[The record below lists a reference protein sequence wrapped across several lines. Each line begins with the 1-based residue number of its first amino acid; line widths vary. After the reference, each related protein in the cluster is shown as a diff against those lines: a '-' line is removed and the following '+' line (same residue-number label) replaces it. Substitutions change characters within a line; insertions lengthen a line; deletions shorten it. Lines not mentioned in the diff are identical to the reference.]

1 MRQTV
6 RVREIQILVS
16 YETGRFLGQT
26 AHSNLRFL
34 LHGRL
39 MGIVCSHGPKAAYI

>member
-6 RVREIQILVS
+6 RVREIQIS